1 MSLIPIFNTI
11 HNRPI
16 YFPGLQSPIKIN
28 PNFWFGAFQNYEGTA
43 GKNATPYDLSL
54 KLIRLD
60 YPTIVTEDIK
70 NIYLK
75 N

>member
-16 YFPGLQSPIKIN
+16 YFPGLQSSIKIN
-28 PNFWFGAFQNYEGTA
+28 PNFWFGAFRNYEGNE